1 MNDFETWAEEK
12 RGEAFSL
19 AIGKLTEGEYDEH
32 AISEGMQAESDV
44 MRALNAHGLLP

>member
-1 MNDFETWAEEK
+1 MDFETWADRK
-12 RGEAFSL
+12 RAEAFGIAL
-19 AIGKLTEGEYDEH
+19 DKLTEGEYDEH